1 MENDLTI
8 QLRVLSAGID
18 KINSA
23 KNAVDGLAN
32 SAKTASTRI
41 GNFGKIMESTG
52 SRMHV
57 LGQRM
62 TWMVTVPLLLL
73 ANKSIETALEMEKAF
88 VSFSKVFS
96 GTEED
101 FERLKKSA
109 GEMSVKF
116 GIPIEEVTAVIR
128 EFNKTGIE
136 STEELE
142 RLADMTAQVSK
153 TFETDLMNAMEA
165 TKGLLMGYQLSID
178 DTYKALAALNII
190 GDQTAASEQGILDVF
205 KRAAGTARSL
215 GLGYRNLAGAQAALN
230 KNNIE
235 GSVTGTMLNFAMT
248 RMAKPANA
256 AIDAMAKF
264 GINITSTTWKTSTM
278 NEKLEILAKKTQEV
292 RDSGN
297 KLDFA
302 NLQGALTELVGR
314 RQISRFNM
322 LLEDMGLKFDN
333 NEESISEYYKSL
345 RVSADETENL
355 RFWLQ
360 QLEKIYESSPHKIAS
375 LNEQYRLQSAI
386 LGNELLPYKVKLMK
400 FLLELLKRFNK
411 LSPETQLWI
420 LKITA
425 LVAVLGPLLSIFG
438 LMVTGLGFIISALA
452 KVSGLFLL
460 FGKMVFLVVKL
471 VGAFLLANP
480 ITLAIMALIALGTVL
495 YFAWINNWFGIKD
508 KTIEIITA
516 IADWMYQKWEGI
528 KKLFI
533 DGGLIIYDSIVESF
547 NLIINYLKNDA
558 WGDFWF
564 AVGAIV
570 SIFESLPIRIA
581 EVLIEVDSLF
591 KKTLTDINNHLAKE
605 VPKIIDTIARGIE
618 KLPDL
623 IAIHLIR
630 LYNNMKEGF
639 SNAYAVAVAIM
650 VDLSDAVYR
659 ITLEL
664 PGKVKEAL
672 SGLVTTVEE
681 VFNSAL
687 DKAKEIWEKV
697 KDLFGKAKEKYEEGR
712 EKYKYAMGGVA
723 ERAQGGLVYAA
734 QGFFPKGR
742 DTIPAMLS
750 PGEMV
755 LNKSQQANMF
765 NMLSGKS
772 QMAGA
777 GGPTVNINVGHLIA
791 SRGEQR
797 EFARKIKELLTE
809 DENRY

>member
-116 GIPIEEVTAVIR
+116 GITIEEVTAVIR

-264 GINITSTTWKTSTM
+264 GINITSTTWKTTID
-278 NEKLEILAKKTQEV
+278 KLVNAFGVDGTY
-292 RDSGN
+292 
-297 KLDFA
+297 
-302 NLQGALTELVGR
+302 LTEFYPNVIALDDYSTDEAVQAAGIAEMINYIKTSGITR
-314 RQISRFNM
+314 ALYYCWNT
-322 LLEDMGLKFDN
+322 EDFGIVK
-333 NEESISEYYKSL
+333 
-345 RVSADETENL
+345 ADGT
-355 RFWLQ
+355 
-360 QLEKIYESSPHKIAS
+360 
-375 LNEQYRLQSAI
+375 YRLLWNQALLNS
-386 LGNELLPYKVKLMK
+386 EL
-400 FLLELLKRFNK
+400 
-411 LSPETQLWI
+411 
-420 LKITA
+420 
-425 LVAVLGPLLSIFG
+425 
-438 LMVTGLGFIISALA
+438 
-452 KVSGLFLL
+452 
-460 FGKMVFLVVKL
+460 
-471 VGAFLLANP
+471 
-480 ITLAIMALIALGTVL
+480 
-495 YFAWINNWFGIKD
+495 
-508 KTIEIITA
+508 
-516 IADWMYQKWEGI
+516 
-528 KKLFI
+528 
-533 DGGLIIYDSIVESF
+533 
-547 NLIINYLKNDA
+547 
-558 WGDFWF
+558 
-564 AVGAIV
+564 
-570 SIFESLPIRIA
+570 
-581 EVLIEVDSLF
+581 
-591 KKTLTDINNHLAKE
+591 
-605 VPKIIDTIARGIE
+605 
-618 KLPDL
+618 
-623 IAIHLIR
+623 
-630 LYNNMKEGF
+630 
-639 SNAYAVAVAIM
+639 
-650 VDLSDAVYR
+650 
-659 ITLEL
+659 
-664 PGKVKEAL
+664 
-672 SGLVTTVEE
+672 
-681 VFNSAL
+681 
-687 DKAKEIWEKV
+687 
-697 KDLFGKAKEKYEEGR
+697 
-712 EKYKYAMGGVA
+712 
-723 ERAQGGLVYAA
+723 
-734 QGFFPKGR
+734 
-742 DTIPAMLS
+742 
-750 PGEMV
+750 
-755 LNKSQQANMF
+755 
-765 NMLSGKS
+765 
-772 QMAGA
+772 
-777 GGPTVNINVGHLIA
+777 
-791 SRGEQR
+791 
-797 EFARKIKELLTE
+797 
-809 DENRY
+809 